1 MITATK
7 DYLELLWKIQSE
19 NPTSTAVVLPT
30 DEKIYNID
38 LNTRKVEAPEFLGVE
53 QDHYAETYF
62 FAIDRYYDN
71 MDLATT
77 TCIIQY
83 VNKNSKYENG
93 TPKGGFAYLVPF
105 YDLTYLKD
113 QDKILIPWAVAGPA
127 TEAVG
132 PVSFSFRFYNI
143 IKEDEDNYRLVYNLT
158 TLPANTKVLDTMD
171 VTEEFDYNFSIGVD
185 AYEQLSAR
193 INQLDAMSKFTLTWE
208 IL

>member
-105 YDLTYLKD
+105 YDIQHFKETD
-113 QDKILIPWAVAGPA
+113 EILIPWAIGGPA
-127 TEAVG
+127 TAAAG
-132 PVSFSFRFYNI
+132 KIIFSVRFY
-143 IKEDEDNYRLVYNLT
+143 RLDANGDYYEYNLIT
-158 TLPANTKVLDTMD
+158 KPATSKILTGMNVINTENENFNVPSHVVDQL
-171 VTEEFDYNFSIGVD
+171 FD
-185 AYEQLSAR
+185 E
-193 INQLDAMSKFTLTWE
+193 INQIRLQSNLTW
-208 IL
+208 IDVF